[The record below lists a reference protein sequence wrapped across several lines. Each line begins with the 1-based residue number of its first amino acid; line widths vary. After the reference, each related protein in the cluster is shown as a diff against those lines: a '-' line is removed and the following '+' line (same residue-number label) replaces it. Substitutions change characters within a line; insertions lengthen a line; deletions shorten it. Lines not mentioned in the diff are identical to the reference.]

1 MQDEQ
6 LLQALSNMIDQKLE
20 PVNSRL
26 DRMDSRLD
34 SMDDRLDRMDSR
46 LDGMDSR
53 LDGMDRRLDG
63 MDSRMDKLES
73 QVSAIRADQL
83 EMHREI
89 REINIRVSDTY
100 QLALDAWGTSFE
112 NRHWLENA
120 QKSG

>member
-34 SMDDRLDRMDSR
+34 
-46 LDGMDSR
+46 
-53 LDGMDRRLDG
+53 G

-89 REINIRVSDTY
+89 REISIRVSDTY